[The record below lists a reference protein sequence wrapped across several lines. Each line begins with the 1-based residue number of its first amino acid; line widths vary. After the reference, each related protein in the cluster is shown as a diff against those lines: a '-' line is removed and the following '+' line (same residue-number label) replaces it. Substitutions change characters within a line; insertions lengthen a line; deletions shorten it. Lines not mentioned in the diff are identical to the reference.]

1 MSTDSE
7 GQSDHLD
14 LVTGDPAYTS
24 NTSNTLTV
32 NCLDQVRIWISSDGL
47 PAKHRAR
54 LTRLR
59 AMNGG
64 GRILLIVAGSVLE
77 PDAAREVFEF
87 ASRLDIQVR
96 DVSTI
101 PAADADERVILEHI
115 HAEIDA
121 HFFRPEDAKGNL
133 SVVSDYARLL
143 GFVIEQGMCTD
154 MDVEFTHS
162 LCPAAASAPCPLGIL
177 ARFKD
182 NDCLSN
188 DVTAGFAWSE
198 PFRTARRNVAAL
210 VTRYREAAGRFLA
223 AVYGDSVDPSTVSDH
238 PHFFQLRNLR
248 HDPSLTGTARFSLAG
263 GPDNLAIA
271 FHEAGLVCG
280 YERGVERG
288 VEAGELTSDHVP
300 HVLVAGTRSTSLAYE
315 PFEFGA
321 PPSACVRAEQR
332 AQLWPDFL
340 PEVVCHWDHSWI
352 ADHHDWQPLTYRE
365 RLLLAT
371 LDGDEWRRDEA
382 MSIAES
388 RALPRCLVD
397 PPAITAPEPVALQG
411 GPVLSTLAHDQTPA
425 RWGVRS
431 TSTGESAG
439 KRHGVSEES
448 LFRDNGIVAVSG
460 LVDDPTLL
468 GLRERFEAEIG
479 KKGETTS
486 LQQLSFNLA
495 VDECARGTI
504 EMIKDLAHLPALT
517 EILDRYFDGR
527 SRFVSAR
534 GYRQGPCKPLR
545 YRAWDYHQD
554 MKTKGPFEELKVM
567 VLLTDVTPDGQALRY
582 VCGSQTVEWDFET
595 QRETKF
601 TLDEALQFGNGGL
614 FLGYGTSGTCVVFD
628 TNGIHSGHRN
638 LSRTRD
644 VFTLNFA
651 RESAES
657 FFMFSDPI
665 LVGPTSCGA
674 AAGHRG
680 RSPSWRTSV
689 EDEDRLTA
697 MCAEYRSTPDLT
709 ATKLRWT
716 GDALELVDVM
726 ATDLNADLD
735 LRLSARFEDDRGR
748 DIALVKIRD
757 AALDDEQY
765 AEVMSRLH
773 VAGGIRSCLWKNRN
787 PLVAAGEIAEHARG
801 ALSSHARGE
810 AAANCSALLS
820 DLCDALGRCDGV
832 QRLRTTAAYLYFTC
846 AWAHRLLVACGGEGL
861 DKGCRQLL
869 DLFAHMV
876 AEDTYTET
884 GEAIRPDA

>member
-1 MSTDSE
+1 MSTDAE
-7 GQSDHLD
+7 ERSDHF
-14 LVTGDPAYTS
+14 DPVIGAPAHTAK
-24 NTSNTLTV
+24 TPTV

-77 PDAAREVFEF
+77 PAAAKEVFDF
-87 ASRLDIQVR
+87 ASRLDIHVR

-101 PAADADERVILEHI
+101 PAADADERLILEHI

-143 GFVIEQGMCTD
+143 SFVIERGLCTD
-154 MDVEFTHS
+154 MDVEFTSS
-162 LCPAAASAPCPLGIL
+162 LVPAAASTPCPLGIL

-182 NDCLSN
+182 NGCLSN
-188 DVTAGFAWSE
+188 DVTAGIPWSE
-198 PFRTARRNVAAL
+198 PFREARRNIAAL
-210 VTRYREAAGRFLA
+210 VTGYREAACRFLA
-223 AVYGDSVDPSTVSDH
+223 AVHGDSVDPSVVSDH
-238 PHFFQLRNLR
+238 PRFFQLRNLR
-248 HDPSLTGTARFSLAG
+248 HDPALTGTARFSLAG

-271 FHEAGLVCG
+271 FHEAGLFCG

-300 HVLVAGTRSTSLAYE
+300 HALVAGASSTSLAYE
-315 PFEFGA
+315 PFDFGA
-321 PPSACVRAEQR
+321 PPAACVRAEQR

-340 PEVVCHWDHSWI
+340 PEVICHWDHSWI
-352 ADHHDWQPLTYRE
+352 TDHHDWQALTYRE

-371 LDGDEWRRDEA
+371 LDGDAWNRDEA
-382 MSIAES
+382 VSIAES
-388 RALPRCLVD
+388 RAPARCLVD
-397 PPAITAPEPVALQG
+397 LPDSIAPEPLVREG
-411 GPVLSTLAHDQTPA
+411 GPVLSILAHEQTPV
-425 RWGVRS
+425 RRGVGR
-431 TSTGESAG
+431 TSTGESTRR
-439 KRHGVSEES
+439 RHGVSEES
-448 LFRDNGIVAVSG
+448 LFRDNGIVAVGG
-460 LVDDPTLL
+460 LVDDVMLL

-479 KKGETTS
+479 KKGGTTP

-495 VDECARGTI
+495 VDECARHTV
-504 EMIKDLAHLPALT
+504 EMIRDLACLPALT
-517 EILDRYFDGR
+517 EILDRYFDAP

-554 MKTKGPFEELKVM
+554 MKTQGPFEEVKVM

-582 VCGSQTVEWDFET
+582 ACGSQKVEWNFET

-601 TLDEALQFGNGGL
+601 TLDEALRCGNGDL
-614 FLGYGTSGTCVVFD
+614 FIGYGASGTCVLFD

-638 LSRTRD
+638 LSETRD
-644 VFTLNFA
+644 VLTLNFA
-651 RESAES
+651 RESPET

-665 LVGPTSCGA
+665 LVGSAPADATAVLG
-674 AAGHRG
+674 G
-680 RSPSWRTSV
+680 RSPAWRTSV
-689 EDEDRLTA
+689 ENEDRLAA
-697 MCAEYRSTPDLT
+697 MCAEYRSTPDLS
-709 ATKLRWT
+709 ATRLRWT
-716 GDALELVDVM
+716 GDSLDLVDIM
-726 ATDLNADLD
+726 AADLNADLD

-748 DIALVKIRD
+748 DIALVRIRD

-765 AEVMSRLH
+765 AEAAARLQG
-773 VAGGIRSCLWKNRN
+773 VAGIGPCLWRN
-787 PLVAAGEIAEHARG
+787 SDPPAAAGETAQRARD

-810 AAANCSALLS
+810 GAANCSALLG
-820 DLCDALGRCDGV
+820 DLRDALGRCDGA

-846 AWAHRLLVACGGEGL
+846 ASAHRLLVAHGGEGL
-861 DKGCRQLL
+861 EEECRQLL

-876 AEDTYTET
+876 AADTFTQT
-884 GEAIRPDA
+884 GEAIRSDA

>member
-1 MSTDSE
+1 MSTDAKRR
-7 GQSDHLD
+7 SDNPDPLT
-14 LVTGDPAYTS
+14 VAPAYTS
-24 NTSNTLTV
+24 ETPTV

-54 LTRLR
+54 LARLR

-64 GRILLIVAGSVLE
+64 GRILLIVAGSVLT
-77 PDAAREVFEF
+77 PDAARDVFEF
-87 ASRLDIQVR
+87 ASRLDIDVR

-101 PAADADERVILEHI
+101 RATDADERVILEHI

-143 GFVIEQGMCTD
+143 SFVIERGMCTD

-162 LCPAAASAPCPLGIL
+162 LGSAAASTPCPLGIL

-182 NDCLSN
+182 NGCLSN

-198 PFRTARRNVAAL
+198 PFQIARRNVAAL
-210 VTRYREAAGRFLA
+210 VTTYREAACRFLA
-223 AVYGDSVDPSTVSDH
+223 AVYGEVVDPSVVSGH
-238 PHFFQLRNLR
+238 PRFFELRNFR
-248 HDPSLTGTARFSLAG
+248 HDPSLTGTARFGLAG

-271 FHEAGLVCG
+271 FHEAELVCG
-280 YERGVERG
+280 YECGVERG

-300 HVLVAGTRSTSLAYE
+300 HTLVAGTRSTSLAYE

-321 PPSACVRAEQR
+321 SLSACVQAEQR
-332 AQLWPDFL
+332 AQLWPDSL
-340 PEVVCHWDHSWI
+340 PEVICRWDHSWI
-352 ADHHDWQPLTYRE
+352 ADHHDWQPLTHRE

-371 LDGDEWRRDEA
+371 LDGNAWRRDEA
-382 MSIAES
+382 MSIAGS
-388 RALPRCLVD
+388 RSLPRCLVD
-397 PPAITAPEPVALQG
+397 LLATTAPEHVALQG
-411 GPVLSTLAHDQTPA
+411 GSVLSTLAHNLTPA
-425 RWGVRS
+425 RWEIRS
-431 TSTGESAG
+431 ISTGESTG
-439 KRHGVSEES
+439 KRLGVSEKD
-448 LFRDNGIVAVSG
+448 LFRDNGIVAVNG

-468 GLRERFEAEIG
+468 GLRDRFEAEISR
-479 KKGETTS
+479 KGETTS

-495 VDECARGTI
+495 VDECARGTV
-504 EMIKDLAHLPALT
+504 EMIKDLAHLPELT
-517 EILDRYFDGR
+517 EILDQYFDGP

-567 VLLTDVTPDGQALRY
+567 VLLTVVTPDGQAMRY
-582 VCGSQTVEWDFET
+582 VCGSQKVQWNFQT

-614 FLGYGTSGTCVVFD
+614 FLGHGTSGTCVVFD

-638 LSRTRD
+638 LSETRD

-651 RESAES
+651 RESAKS
-657 FFMFSDPI
+657 FFMFSDPV
-665 LVGPTSCGA
+665 LVGPTSGGA
-674 AAGHRG
+674 AAGRRA
-680 RSPSWRTSV
+680 RSLSWRTSV
-689 EDEDRLTA
+689 EDEDRLAA
-697 MCAEYRSTPDLT
+697 MRVEYRSTPELA

-716 GDALELVDVM
+716 GDALDLVDVM
-726 ATDLNADLD
+726 AADLNADLD

-773 VAGGIRSCLWKNRN
+773 LVDGIGSCLWENRN
-787 PLVAAGEIAEHARG
+787 PMVAAGEIAEHARG
-801 ALSSHARGE
+801 ALSSCVQGE

-846 AWAHRLLVACGGEGL
+846 AWAHRLLVASGGGGL
-861 DKGCRQLL
+861 DEGCQQLL

-876 AEDTYTET
+876 AEDDFMER
-884 GEAIRPDA
+884 GEAIRRDA

>member
-1 MSTDSE
+1 MSTDAE
-7 GQSDHLD
+7 GRSDHLD
-14 LVTGDPAYTS
+14 LVTGAPAYTAE
-24 NTSNTLTV
+24 TLTV
-32 NCLDQVRIWISSDGL
+32 NCLDQVRIWISADGL

-54 LTRLR
+54 LARLR

-64 GRILLIVAGSVLE
+64 ARILLIVAGSVLE
-77 PDAAREVFEF
+77 PDAAREVLEF

-121 HFFRPEDAKGNL
+121 HFFRPDDAKGNL

-143 GFVIEQGMCTD
+143 SFVIEQGLCTD
-154 MDVEFTHS
+154 MDVEFTNS
-162 LCPAAASAPCPLGIL
+162 LGSAAASTPCPLGIL

-188 DVTAGFAWSE
+188 DVTAGIPWSK
-198 PFRTARRNVAAL
+198 PFRTARRNIAAL
-210 VTRYREAAGRFLA
+210 VTSYREAACRFLA
-223 AVYGDSVDPSTVSDH
+223 AAHGDTVDPSMVSDH
-238 PHFFQLRNLR
+238 PRFFQLRNLR
-248 HDPSLTGTARFSLAG
+248 HDPSLTGTARFSLVG

-271 FHEAGLVCG
+271 FHEAGLFCG

-288 VEAGELTSDHVP
+288 VEVGELTSDHVP
-300 HVLVAGTRSTSLAYE
+300 HALVAGASSTSLAYE
-315 PFEFGA
+315 SFQFGA
-321 PPSACVRAEQR
+321 PPPACVRAEQR

-340 PEVVCHWDHSWI
+340 PEVICHWDHSWI
-352 ADHHDWQPLTYRE
+352 ADHHDWQALTYRE

-371 LDGDEWRRDEA
+371 LDGDAWRRDEA
-382 MSIAES
+382 ESIAES
-388 RALPRCLVD
+388 RALARCLVD
-397 PPAITAPEPVALQG
+397 PPDITAPKPVVHES
-411 GPVLSTLAHDQTPA
+411 GPVLSILAHDQTPV
-425 RWGVRS
+425 RRRVRS
-431 TSTGESAG
+431 TWTGEL
-439 KRHGVSEES
+439 KPRHQGVSEEHG
-448 LFRDNGIVAVSG
+448 FRDNGIVAVSG
-460 LVDDPTLL
+460 LVDDPMLL

-495 VDECARGTI
+495 VDECARGTV

-517 EILDRYFDGR
+517 EIRDRYFDGP

-534 GYRQGPCKPLR
+534 GYRQGPCMPLR

-582 VCGSQTVEWDFET
+582 VCGSQKVEWDFET

-601 TLDEALQFGNGGL
+601 TLDEALRFGNGGL
-614 FLGYGTSGTCVVFD
+614 FLGYGTSGTCIVFD

-638 LSRTRD
+638 LSKTRD
-644 VFTLNFA
+644 VLTLNFA

-665 LVGPTSCGA
+665 LVGSASGNATA
-674 AAGHRG
+674 AHRG
-680 RSPSWRTSV
+680 HSPAWRSSV
-689 EDEDRLTA
+689 EDEDRLAA
-697 MCAEYRSTPDLT
+697 MCSEYRSTPDLA
-709 ATKLRWT
+709 ATKPRWT
-716 GDALELVDVM
+716 GDALDLVDVM
-726 ATDLNADLD
+726 AADLNADLD

-757 AALDDEQY
+757 AALGDEQY
-765 AEVMSRLH
+765 TEVTTRLH
-773 VAGGIRSCLWKNRN
+773 VVVGIGSCLWKNSN
-787 PLVAAGEIAEHARG
+787 PLAAAGETAERARD

-810 AAANCSALLS
+810 AAANCSALLG
-820 DLCDALGRCDGV
+820 DLRDALGRCDGV

-846 AWAHRLLVACGGEGL
+846 AYAHRLLVAHGGEGL
-861 DKGCRQLL
+861 EEECRQLL

-876 AEDTYTET
+876 AEDTFTET